1 VRPEKS
7 MMMHMNRQLKGLS
20 KQKIKTSS
28 ITINFELS
36 ACWIFSHYDITLSDF
51 VVQISDFTR
60 NDISNVHVA
69 IRTSVQTLIFLCAPR
84 KINDDA
90 YEPTVER
97 IVQTKDKDKLDHY
110 KLRIKRVSDLFPL

>member
-1 VRPEKS
+1 
-7 MMMHMNRQLKGLS
+7 
-20 KQKIKTSS
+20 
-28 ITINFELS
+28 
-36 ACWIFSHYDITLSDF
+36 
-51 VVQISDFTR
+51 
-60 NDISNVHVA
+60 VA

>member
-1 VRPEKS
+1 
-7 MMMHMNRQLKGLS
+7 MNRQLKGLS

-36 ACWIFSHYDITLSDF
+36 ACRTFSHYDITLSDF

-69 IRTSVQTLIFLCAPR
+69 IRSSVQRSIFLQPEKSMMMHMMVVMNMR
-84 KINDDA
+84 G
-90 YEPTVER
+90 
-97 IVQTKDKDKLDHY
+97 
-110 KLRIKRVSDLFPL
+110 

>member
-1 VRPEKS
+1 
-7 MMMHMNRQLKGLS
+7 MMHMNRQLKGLS